1 MQLIQYYRGL
11 KENYNIGS
19 HGQGIYF
26 ATDTKEILH
35 NGVSFTGLPINTRVE
50 DVELIED
57 GSKINIIF
65 SDGTNKEIEIGS
77 GKYESAIEDKTIA
90 MTSSYGDFTKGTTVG
105 DLEGKTY
112 NELFDGILFP
122 TVNPTFSSPSA
133 SIKLSGY
140 SSIQEVGAAA
150 PAEDNFT
157 VSFNAGSINL
167 NGSKQANRAGAQ
179 DLENSYIYIDNQ
191 NKELPETVTLGNT
204 SYYYHAA
211 YAEGPQP
218 KNNKGVDYSTPLSAG
233 SVNSSAVS
241 VNGTL
246 PWFAS
251 TSAATA
257 ENPVVKQSL
266 VSWNATVGNMV
277 TPKFEVQPSGTLAQ
291 VFKLPRQLK
300 TLQMLNTVSGNM
312 ETIGTSAYAETKENI
327 NINGTD
333 YEYFVY
339 TYKGEDRGSVTLI
352 AKF

>member
-1 MQLIQYYRGL
+1 MQINYFRGL
-11 KENYNIGS
+11 RANYNLAS

-35 NGVSFTGLPINTRVE
+35 NGAPYTGLPLNVRVE
-50 DVELIED
+50 DVELDVENSILTI
-57 GSKINIIF
+57 KF
-65 SDGTNKEIEIGS
+65 SDGSEKKIEIGS
-77 GKYESAIEDKTIA
+77 GKYESMIEDKSIA
-90 MTSSYGDFTKGTTVG
+90 MASSYGDFVKGTTVSQ
-105 DLEGKTY
+105 LEGKTY

-122 TVNPTFSSPSA
+122 TVNPTFVAPSA
-133 SIKLSGY
+133 SIKLNGY
-140 SSIQEVGAAA
+140 SATQEVGAVG
-150 PAEDNFT
+150 PGEGNFT
-157 VSFNAGSINL
+157 VSFNQGAINL
-167 NGSKQANRAGAQ
+167 NGAKQAVRSGSQ
-179 DLENSYIYIDNQ
+179 DLENSYIYVGDQNQ
-191 NKELPETVTLGNT
+191 ELPEKVALGST
-204 SYYYHAA
+204 SYYYHAV

-218 KNNKGVDYSTPLSAG
+218 KNNKGVDYSTPLEAG
-233 SVNSSAVS
+233 SINSSAVS

-257 ENPVVKQSL
+257 ENPVIKQEL
-266 VSWNATVGNMV
+266 VAWDATAGNMV
-277 TPKFEVQPSGTLAQ
+277 TPKFEVQPSGTLPQ

-312 ETIGTSAYAETKENI
+312 NTIGTSAYTETKENI

>member
-1 MQLIQYYRGL
+1 MIQFFRGPKRGYSL
-11 KENYNIGS
+11 KE

-35 NGVSFTGLPINTRVE
+35 NGVPFTGLPINTRVE
-50 DVELIED
+50 DVELIEN

-122 TVNPTFSSPSA
+122 TVNPTFNSPSA
-133 SIKLSGY
+133 SIKLNEY
-140 SSIQEVGAAA
+140 SSIQEVGAVA
-150 PAEDNFT
+150 PVEDNFT

-167 NGSKQANRAGAQ
+167 NGSKQEDRAGEQ
-179 DLENSYIYIDNQ
+179 DLENSYIYTGNQ
-191 NKELPETVTLGNT
+191 NKDLPETVALGST
-204 SYYYHAA
+204 SYYYYAT

-218 KNNKGVDYSTPLSAG
+218 KNNKGVDYSTPLAAG

-251 TSAATA
+251 TSAASA
-257 ENPVVKQSL
+257 ENPVIKQAL
-266 VSWNATVGNMV
+266 VEWNTTLGNMV
-277 TPKFEVQPSGTLAQ
+277 TPKFEVQPSGTLPQ

-300 TLQMLNTVSGNM
+300 TLQMLNTISGNM
-312 ETIGTSAYAETKENI
+312 EIISTSAYTETKENI